1 MKLNNKEYTDEM
13 MYEANKVATEDID
26 AMNDG
31 EVAEYLGIETDE
43 VNWEYRNDAIEKKM
57 EELLELWS
65 SMDEEE

>member
-43 VNWEYRNDAIEKKM
+43 VNWEYRNDTIEKKM
-57 EELLELWS
+57 EELLESWS
-65 SMDEEE
+65 STDEEK

>member
-1 MKLNNKEYTDEM
+1 MKLNDKEYTDEM
-13 MYEANKVATEDID
+13 MYEANQVATEDID
-26 AMNDG
+26 AMNDS

>member
-1 MKLNNKEYTDEM
+1 MKMNNKEYDEELV
-13 MYEANKVATEDID
+13 YQANQVATEDID

-43 VNWEYRNDAIEKKM
+43 VNWDYRNDAIEKKM

-65 SMDEEE
+65 STDEEE

>member
-43 VNWEYRNDAIEKKM
+43 VNWDYRNDAIEKKM